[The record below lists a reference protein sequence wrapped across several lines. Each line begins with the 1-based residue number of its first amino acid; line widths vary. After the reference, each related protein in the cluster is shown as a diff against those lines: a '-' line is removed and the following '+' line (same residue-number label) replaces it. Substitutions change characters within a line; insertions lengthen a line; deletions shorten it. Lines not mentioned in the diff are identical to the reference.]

1 MTQDFLKYPLDIQL
15 FADPGNS
22 GEGGDGGNGG
32 NTTVATDPSQ
42 LSFDYDKLAE
52 AIAKRNAS
60 HETAVL
66 KGMLKEQ
73 GLTKEEVDEAVKQ
86 YKQNQENKAKEEQQ
100 RIDNIIA
107 ENQRYKEA
115 EIAKQVNGEASVIAK
130 ELGVREDR
138 IETLI
143 ALCDRSKFTDDKGV
157 INKEEMKKE
166 LETKLNTVPEFK
178 NKKQVTIQSVK
189 ANGQTPHEMTDEEA
203 YLQKKYGKN
212 KYFNKN

>member
-1 MTQDFLKYPLDIQL
+1 MKQDFLKYPLNIQL
-15 FADPGNS
+15 FANPGND
-22 GEGGDGGNGG
+22 GGDGGDGANP
-32 NTTVATDPSQ
+32 TVTTDPSQ
-42 LSFDYDKLAE
+42 LNFDYDKLAE

-86 YKQNQENKAKEEQQ
+86 YKQNQANKAKEEQK
-100 RIDNIIA
+100 RIDDILA

-115 EIAKQVNGEASVIAK
+115 EIAKQVNDEASKIAK
-130 ELGVREDR
+130 ELGVRDDR
-138 IETLI
+138 VETLI
-143 ALCDRSKFTDDKGV
+143 ALCDRSKFTDDKGA
-157 INKEEMKKE
+157 IIKEEMKKE
-166 LETKLNTVPEFK
+166 LEAKLNTVPEFK

-189 ANGQTPHEMTDEEA
+189 GSSQVSHEMTDEEA
-203 YLQKKYGKN
+203 YLQRKYGKN

>member
-1 MTQDFLKYPLDIQL
+1 MKQDFLKYPLNIQL
-15 FADPGNS
+15 FANPGND
-22 GEGGDGGNGG
+22 GGDGGDRTNP
-32 NTTVATDPSQ
+32 TVVDTNPSQ
-42 LSFDYDKLAE
+42 LNFDYDKLAE

-86 YKQNQENKAKEEQQ
+86 YKQNQANKAKEEQK
-100 RIDNIIA
+100 RIDDILA

-115 EIAKQVNGEASVIAK
+115 EIAKQVNGEASKIAK
-130 ELGVREDR
+130 EIGVRDDR

-166 LETKLNTVPEFK
+166 LEAKLTTVPEFK

-189 ANGQTPHEMTDEEA
+189 TNAQTPHEMTDEEE
-203 YLQKKYGKN
+203 YRKRKYGKN
-212 KYFNKN
+212 KYFRG

>member
-1 MTQDFLKYPLDIQL
+1 MTQDFLKYPLNIQL
-15 FADPGNS
+15 FADPGND
-22 GEGGDGGNGG
+22 GGKGGDGANP
-32 NTTVATDPSQ
+32 TVINTDPSQ
-42 LSFDYDKLAE
+42 LNFDYDKLAE

-86 YKQNQENKAKEEQQ
+86 YKQNQANKAKEEQK
-100 RIDNIIA
+100 RIDDILA
-107 ENQRYKEA
+107 ENKRYKEA
-115 EIAKQVNGEASVIAK
+115 EIAKQVNDEASKIAK
-130 ELGVREDR
+130 EIGVRDDR

-157 INKEEMKKE
+157 VNKEEMKKE
-166 LETKLNTVPEFK
+166 LEAKLTSVPEFK

-189 ANGQTPHEMTDEEA
+189 TNAQTPHEMTDEEE
-203 YLQKKYGKN
+203 YRKRKYGKN
-212 KYFNKN
+212 KYFRG

>member
-42 LSFDYDKLAE
+42 LNFDYDKLAE

-86 YKQNQENKAKEEQQ
+86 YKQNQVNKAKEEQK
-100 RIDNIIA
+100 RIDDILA
-107 ENQRYKEA
+107 ENKRYKEA
-115 EIAKQVNGEASVIAK
+115 EIAKQVNGEAANVAK

-189 ANGQTPHEMTDEEA
+189 TNAQTSHEMTDEEE
-203 YLQKKYGKN
+203 YRKRKYGKN
-212 KYFNKN
+212 KYYKG

>member
-1 MTQDFLKYPLDIQL
+1 MTQDFLKYPLNIQL
-15 FADPGNS
+15 FADPGND
-22 GEGGDGGNGG
+22 GGDGGDGANP
-32 NTTVATDPSQ
+32 TVINTDPSQ
-42 LSFDYDKLAE
+42 LNFDYDKLAE

-86 YKQNQENKAKEEQQ
+86 YRQNQANKAKEEQK
-100 RIDNIIA
+100 RIDDILA
-107 ENQRYKEA
+107 ENKRYKEA
-115 EIAKQVNGEASVIAK
+115 EIAKQVNDEASKIAK
-130 ELGVREDR
+130 EIGVRDDR

-157 INKEEMKKE
+157 VNKEEMKKE
-166 LETKLNTVPEFK
+166 LEIKLTSVPEFK

-189 ANGQTPHEMTDEEA
+189 TNAQTPHEMTDEEE
-203 YLQKKYGKN
+203 YLKRKYGKN
-212 KYFNKN
+212 KYFRGN

>member
-15 FADPGNS
+15 FADPGND
-22 GEGGDGGNGG
+22 GGDGGDGTNP
-32 NTTVATDPSQ
+32 TVVDTNPSQ
-42 LSFDYDKLAE
+42 LNFDYDRLAE

-86 YKQNQENKAKEEQQ
+86 YKQNQANKAKEEQQ

-115 EIAKQVNGEASVIAK
+115 EIANQVNGEASVIAK

-189 ANGQTPHEMTDEEA
+189 TNAQTPPEMTDEEE
-203 YLQKKYGKN
+203 YRKRKYRNN
-212 KYFNKN
+212 KYYKG

>member
-1 MTQDFLKYPLDIQL
+1 MTQDFLKYPLNIQL
-15 FADPGNS
+15 FAEPGID
-22 GEGGDGGNGG
+22 GGDGGDGANP
-32 NTTVATDPSQ
+32 TVTTDPSQ
-42 LSFDYDKLAE
+42 LNFDYDKLAE

-86 YKQNQENKAKEEQQ
+86 YRQNQANKAKEEQK
-100 RIDNIIA
+100 RIDDILA
-107 ENQRYKEA
+107 ENKRYKEA
-115 EIAKQVNGEASVIAK
+115 EIAKQVNDEASKIAK
-130 ELGVREDR
+130 EIGVRDDR

-157 INKEEMKKE
+157 VNKEEMKKE
-166 LETKLNTVPEFK
+166 LEAKLTSVPEFK

-189 ANGQTPHEMTDEEA
+189 TNAQTPHEMTDEEE
-203 YLQKKYGKN
+203 YRKRKYGKN
-212 KYFNKN
+212 KYFRG

>member
-1 MTQDFLKYPLDIQL
+1 MTQDFLKYPLNIQL
-15 FADPGNS
+15 FADPGNDG
-22 GEGGDGGNGG
+22 GEGRDGANP
-32 NTTVATDPSQ
+32 TVINTDPSQ
-42 LSFDYDKLAE
+42 LNFDYDKLAE

-86 YKQNQENKAKEEQQ
+86 YRQNQDNKAKEEQK
-100 RIDNIIA
+100 RIDDILA
-107 ENQRYKEA
+107 ENKRYKEA
-115 EIAKQVNGEASVIAK
+115 EIAKQVNDEASKIAK
-130 ELGVREDR
+130 EIGVRDDR

-157 INKEEMKKE
+157 VNKEEMKKE
-166 LETKLNTVPEFK
+166 LEAKLTSVPEFK

-189 ANGQTPHEMTDEEA
+189 TNAQTPHEMTDEEE
-203 YLQKKYGKN
+203 YRKRKYGKN
-212 KYFNKN
+212 KYFRG

>member
-1 MTQDFLKYPLDIQL
+1 MTQDFLKYPLNIQL
-15 FADPGNS
+15 FADPGND
-22 GEGGDGGNGG
+22 GGDGGDGANP
-32 NTTVATDPSQ
+32 TVINTDPSQ
-42 LSFDYDKLAE
+42 LNFDYDKLAE

-86 YKQNQENKAKEEQQ
+86 YRQNQANKAKEEQK
-100 RIDNIIA
+100 RIDDILA
-107 ENQRYKEA
+107 ENKRYKEA
-115 EIAKQVNGEASVIAK
+115 EIAKQVNDEASKIAK
-130 ELGVREDR
+130 EIGVRDDR

-157 INKEEMKKE
+157 VNKEEMKKE
-166 LETKLNTVPEFK
+166 LEAKLTSVPEFK

-189 ANGQTPHEMTDEEA
+189 TNAQTPHEMTDEEE
-203 YLQKKYGKN
+203 YRKRKYGKN
-212 KYFNKN
+212 KYFRG

>member
-1 MTQDFLKYPLDIQL
+1 MTQDFLKYPLNIQL
-15 FADPGNS
+15 FAEPGID
-22 GEGGDGGNGG
+22 GGDGGDGANP
-32 NTTVATDPSQ
+32 TVTTDPSQ
-42 LSFDYDKLAE
+42 LNFDYDKLAE

-86 YKQNQENKAKEEQQ
+86 YKQNQSNKAKEEQK
-100 RIDNIIA
+100 RIDDILA
-107 ENQRYKEA
+107 ENKRYKEA
-115 EIAKQVNGEASVIAK
+115 EIAKQVNDEASKIAK
-130 ELGVREDR
+130 EIGVRDDR

-157 INKEEMKKE
+157 VNKEEMKKE
-166 LETKLNTVPEFK
+166 LEAKLTSVPEFK

-189 ANGQTPHEMTDEEA
+189 TNAQTPHEMTDEEE
-203 YLQKKYGKN
+203 YRKRKYGKN
-212 KYFNKN
+212 KYFRG

>member
-1 MTQDFLKYPLDIQL
+1 MTQDFLKYPLNIQL
-15 FADPGNS
+15 FADPGND
-22 GEGGDGGNGG
+22 GGDGGDGANP
-32 NTTVATDPSQ
+32 TVTTDPSQ

-73 GLTKEEVDEAVKQ
+73 GMTKEEIDEAVKQ
-86 YKQNQENKAKEEQQ
+86 YKQNQVNKAKEEQQ

-107 ENQRYKEA
+107 ENKRYKEA
-115 EIAKQVNGEASVIAK
+115 EIAKQVNGEAANVAK

-166 LETKLNTVPEFK
+166 LEAKLTSVPEFK

-189 ANGQTPHEMTDEEA
+189 TNAQTPHEMTDEEE
-203 YLQKKYGKN
+203 YRKRKYGKN
-212 KYFNKN
+212 KYFRG

>member
-1 MTQDFLKYPLDIQL
+1 MKQDFLKYPLNIQL
-15 FADPGNS
+15 FANPGND
-22 GEGGDGGNGG
+22 GGDGGDGTNP
-32 NTTVATDPSQ
+32 TVVDTNPSQ
-42 LSFDYDKLAE
+42 LNFDYDKLAE

-86 YKQNQENKAKEEQQ
+86 YKQNQANKAKEEQK
-100 RIDNIIA
+100 RIDDILA

-115 EIAKQVNGEASVIAK
+115 EIAKQVNGEASKIAK
-130 ELGVREDR
+130 EIGVRDDR

-157 INKEEMKKE
+157 VNKEEMKKE
-166 LETKLNTVPEFK
+166 LEAKLTSVPEFK

-189 ANGQTPHEMTDEEA
+189 TNAQTPHEMTDEEE
-203 YLQKKYGKN
+203 YRKRKYGKN
-212 KYFNKN
+212 KYFRG

>member
-1 MTQDFLKYPLDIQL
+1 MTQDFLKYPLNIQL
-15 FADPGNS
+15 FADSGND
-22 GEGGDGGNGG
+22 GGDGGDGANP
-32 NTTVATDPSQ
+32 TVINTDPSQ
-42 LSFDYDKLAE
+42 LNFDYDKLAE

-86 YKQNQENKAKEEQQ
+86 YRQNQANKAKEEQK
-100 RIDNIIA
+100 RIDDILA
-107 ENQRYKEA
+107 ENKRYKEA
-115 EIAKQVNGEASVIAK
+115 EIAKQVNDEASKIAK
-130 ELGVREDR
+130 EIGVRDDR

-157 INKEEMKKE
+157 VNKEEMKKE
-166 LETKLNTVPEFK
+166 LEAKLTSVPEFK

-189 ANGQTPHEMTDEEA
+189 TNAQTPHEMTDEEE
-203 YLQKKYGKN
+203 YRKRKYGKN
-212 KYFNKN
+212 KYFRG

>member
-1 MTQDFLKYPLDIQL
+1 MKQDFLKYPLNIQL
-15 FADPGNS
+15 FANPGND
-22 GEGGDGGNGG
+22 GGDGGDGTNP
-32 NTTVATDPSQ
+32 TVVDTNPSQ
-42 LSFDYDKLAE
+42 LNFDYDKLAE

-86 YKQNQENKAKEEQQ
+86 YKQNQANKAKEEQK
-100 RIDNIIA
+100 RIDDILA

-115 EIAKQVNGEASVIAK
+115 EIAKQVNDEASKIAK
-130 ELGVREDR
+130 EVGVRDDR

-157 INKEEMKKE
+157 VNKEEMKKE
-166 LETKLNTVPEFK
+166 LEAKLTSVPEFK

-189 ANGQTPHEMTDEEA
+189 TNAQTPHEMTDEEE
-203 YLQKKYGKN
+203 YRKRKYGKN
-212 KYFNKN
+212 KYFRG

>member
-15 FADPGNS
+15 FADPSNS

-42 LSFDYDKLAE
+42 LNFDYDKLAE

-86 YKQNQENKAKEEQQ
+86 YKQNQVNKAKEEQK
-100 RIDNIIA
+100 RIDDILA
-107 ENQRYKEA
+107 ENKRYKEA
-115 EIAKQVNGEASVIAK
+115 EIAKQVNSEAANVAK

-189 ANGQTPHEMTDEEA
+189 TNAQTPHEMTDEEE
-203 YLQKKYGKN
+203 YRKRKYGKN
-212 KYFNKN
+212 KYYKG

>member
-1 MTQDFLKYPLDIQL
+1 MTQDFLKYPLNIQL
-15 FADPGNS
+15 FANPGND
-22 GEGGDGGNGG
+22 GGDGGDGTNP
-32 NTTVATDPSQ
+32 TVVDTNPSQ
-42 LSFDYDKLAE
+42 LNFDYDKLAE

-86 YKQNQENKAKEEQQ
+86 YKQNQANKAKEEQK
-100 RIDNIIA
+100 RIDDILA

-115 EIAKQVNGEASVIAK
+115 EIAKQVNDEASKIAK
-130 ELGVREDR
+130 EIGVRDDR

-166 LETKLNTVPEFK
+166 LEAKLTTVPEFK

-189 ANGQTPHEMTDEEA
+189 TNAQTPHEMTDEEE
-203 YLQKKYGKN
+203 YRKRKYGKN
-212 KYFNKN
+212 KYFRG

>member
-1 MTQDFLKYPLDIQL
+1 MKQDFLKYPLNIQL
-15 FADPGNS
+15 FANPGND
-22 GEGGDGGNGG
+22 GGDGGDGTNP
-32 NTTVATDPSQ
+32 TVVDTNPSQ
-42 LSFDYDKLAE
+42 LNFDYDKLAE
-52 AIAKRNAS
+52 AIAKRNSS

-86 YKQNQENKAKEEQQ
+86 YKQNQANKAKEEQK
-100 RIDNIIA
+100 RIDDILA

-115 EIAKQVNGEASVIAK
+115 EIAKQVNGEASKIAK
-130 ELGVREDR
+130 EIGVRDDR

-157 INKEEMKKE
+157 VNKEEMKKE
-166 LETKLNTVPEFK
+166 LEAKLTSVPEFK

-189 ANGQTPHEMTDEEA
+189 TNAQTPHEMTDEEE
-203 YLQKKYGKN
+203 YRKRKYGKN
-212 KYFNKN
+212 KYFRG

>member
-1 MTQDFLKYPLDIQL
+1 MKQDFLKYPLNIQL
-15 FADPGNS
+15 FANPGND
-22 GEGGDGGNGG
+22 GGDGGDGTNP
-32 NTTVATDPSQ
+32 TVVDTNPSQ
-42 LSFDYDKLAE
+42 LNFDYDKLAE

-86 YKQNQENKAKEEQQ
+86 YKQNQANKAKEEQK
-100 RIDNIIA
+100 RIDDILA

-115 EIAKQVNGEASVIAK
+115 EIAKQVNGEASKIAK
-130 ELGVREDR
+130 EIGVRDDR

-166 LETKLNTVPEFK
+166 LEAKLTTVPEFK

-189 ANGQTPHEMTDEEA
+189 TNAQTPHEMTDEEE
-203 YLQKKYGKN
+203 YRKRKYGKN
-212 KYFNKN
+212 KYFRG

>member
-1 MTQDFLKYPLDIQL
+1 MTQDFLKYPLNIQL
-15 FADPGNS
+15 FANPGND
-22 GEGGDGGNGG
+22 GGDGGDGTNP
-32 NTTVATDPSQ
+32 TVVDTNPSQ
-42 LSFDYDKLAE
+42 LNFDYDKLAE

-86 YKQNQENKAKEEQQ
+86 YKQNQANKAKEEQK
-100 RIDNIIA
+100 RIDDILA

-115 EIAKQVNGEASVIAK
+115 EIAKQVNDEASKIAK
-130 ELGVREDR
+130 EIGVRDDR

-157 INKEEMKKE
+157 VNKEEMKKE
-166 LETKLNTVPEFK
+166 LEAKLTSVPEFK

-189 ANGQTPHEMTDEEA
+189 TNAQTPHEMTDEEE
-203 YLQKKYGKN
+203 YRKRKYGKN
-212 KYFNKN
+212 KYFRG

>member
-1 MTQDFLKYPLDIQL
+1 MTEKFLKYPLNIQL
-15 FADPGNS
+15 FAEPGND
-22 GEGGDGGNGG
+22 GGDGGNGG
-32 NTTVATDPSQ
+32 NPTVINTDRSE

-73 GLTKEEVDEAVKQ
+73 GMTKEEVDEAVKQ
-86 YKQNQENKAKEEQQ
+86 YKQNKANKAKEEQK
-100 RIDNIIA
+100 RIDDILA

-115 EIAKQVNGEASVIAK
+115 EIAKQVNGEASNIAK

-189 ANGQTPHEMTDEEA
+189 GNTQTPHEMTDEEE
-203 YLQKKYGKN
+203 YRKRKYGKN
-212 KYFNKN
+212 KYFRG

>member
-15 FADPGNS
+15 FADPGND
-22 GEGGDGGNGG
+22 GGDGGDGTNP
-32 NTTVATDPSQ
+32 TVVDTNPSQ
-42 LSFDYDKLAE
+42 LNFDYDRLAE
-52 AIAKRNAS
+52 AIAKRNVS

-86 YKQNQENKAKEEQQ
+86 YKQNQANKAKEEQQ

-115 EIAKQVNGEASVIAK
+115 EIANQVNGEASVIAK

-189 ANGQTPHEMTDEEA
+189 TNAQTPHEMTDEEE
-203 YLQKKYGKN
+203 YRKRKYGKN
-212 KYFNKN
+212 KYYKG

>member
-1 MTQDFLKYPLDIQL
+1 MTQDFLKYPLNIQL
-15 FADPGNS
+15 FAEPGID
-22 GEGGDGGNGG
+22 GGDGGDGANP
-32 NTTVATDPSQ
+32 TVTTDPSQ
-42 LSFDYDKLAE
+42 LNFDYDKLAE

-86 YKQNQENKAKEEQQ
+86 YRQNQANKAKEEQK
-100 RIDNIIA
+100 RIDDILA
-107 ENQRYKEA
+107 ENKRYKEA
-115 EIAKQVNGEASVIAK
+115 EIAKQVNGEASKIAK
-130 ELGVREDR
+130 EIGVRDDR

-157 INKEEMKKE
+157 VNKEEMKKE
-166 LETKLNTVPEFK
+166 LEAKLTSVPEFK

-189 ANGQTPHEMTDEEA
+189 TNAQTPHEMTDEEE
-203 YLQKKYGKN
+203 YRKRKYGKN
-212 KYFNKN
+212 KYFRG

>member
-15 FADPGNS
+15 FADPGND
-22 GEGGDGGNGG
+22 GGDGGDGTNP
-32 NTTVATDPSQ
+32 TVVDTNPSQ
-42 LSFDYDKLAE
+42 LNFDYDRLAE

-86 YKQNQENKAKEEQQ
+86 YKQNQANKAKEEQQ

-115 EIAKQVNGEASVIAK
+115 EIANQVNGEASVIAK

-189 ANGQTPHEMTDEEA
+189 TNAQTPHEMTDEEE
-203 YLQKKYGKN
+203 YRKRKYGKN
-212 KYFNKN
+212 KYYKG

>member
-1 MTQDFLKYPLDIQL
+1 MKQDFLKYPLNIQL
-15 FADPGNS
+15 FANPGND
-22 GEGGDGGNGG
+22 GGDGGDGTNP
-32 NTTVATDPSQ
+32 TVVDTNPSQ
-42 LSFDYDKLAE
+42 LNFDYDKLAE

-86 YKQNQENKAKEEQQ
+86 YRQNQANKAKEEQKK
-100 RIDNIIA
+100 IDDILA
-107 ENQRYKEA
+107 ENKRYKEA
-115 EIAKQVNGEASVIAK
+115 EIAKHVNDEASKIAK
-130 ELGVREDR
+130 EIGVRDDR

-157 INKEEMKKE
+157 VNKEEMKKE
-166 LETKLNTVPEFK
+166 LEAKLTSVPEFK

-189 ANGQTPHEMTDEEA
+189 TNAQTPHEMTDEEE
-203 YLQKKYGKN
+203 YRKRKYGKN
-212 KYFNKN
+212 KYFRG

>member
-1 MTQDFLKYPLDIQL
+1 MTQDFLKYPLNIQL
-15 FADPGNS
+15 FADPS
-22 GEGGDGGNGG
+22 SGGDGGDGG
-32 NTTVATDPSQ
+32 DGAKPTVTTDLSQ

-86 YKQNQENKAKEEQQ
+86 YRQNQANKAKEEQK
-100 RIDNIIA
+100 RIDDILA
-107 ENQRYKEA
+107 ENKRYKEA
-115 EIAKQVNGEASVIAK
+115 EIAKQVNDEASKIAK
-130 ELGVREDR
+130 EIGVRDDR

-157 INKEEMKKE
+157 VNKEEMKKE
-166 LETKLNTVPEFK
+166 LEAKLTSVPEFK

-189 ANGQTPHEMTDEEA
+189 TNAQTPHEMTDEEE
-203 YLQKKYGKN
+203 YRKRKYGKN
-212 KYFNKN
+212 KYFRG

>member
-1 MTQDFLKYPLDIQL
+1 MKQDFLKYPLNIQL
-15 FADPGNS
+15 FANPGND
-22 GEGGDGGNGG
+22 GGDGGDGTNP
-32 NTTVATDPSQ
+32 TVVDTNPSQ
-42 LSFDYDKLAE
+42 LNFDYDKLAE
-52 AIAKRNAS
+52 AIAKRNTS

-86 YKQNQENKAKEEQQ
+86 YKQNQVNKAKEEQK
-100 RIDNIIA
+100 RIDDILA

-115 EIAKQVNGEASVIAK
+115 EIAKQVNGEASKIAK
-130 ELGVREDR
+130 EIGVRDDR

-166 LETKLNTVPEFK
+166 LEAKLTTVPEFK

-189 ANGQTPHEMTDEEA
+189 TNAQTPHEMTDEEE
-203 YLQKKYGKN
+203 YRKRKYGKN
-212 KYFNKN
+212 KYFRG

>member
-1 MTQDFLKYPLDIQL
+1 MTQDFLKYPLNIQL
-15 FADPGNS
+15 FANPGND
-22 GEGGDGGNGG
+22 GGDGGDGANP
-32 NTTVATDPSQ
+32 TVINTDPSQ
-42 LSFDYDKLAE
+42 LNFDYDKLAE

-86 YKQNQENKAKEEQQ
+86 YRQNQANKAKEEQK

-166 LETKLNTVPEFK
+166 LEAKLTSVPEFK

-189 ANGQTPHEMTDEEA
+189 TNAQTPHEMTDEEE
-203 YLQKKYGKN
+203 YRKRKYGKN
-212 KYFNKN
+212 KYFRG

>member
-1 MTQDFLKYPLDIQL
+1 MKQDFLKYPLNIQL
-15 FADPGNS
+15 FANPGND
-22 GEGGDGGNGG
+22 GGDGGDGTNP
-32 NTTVATDPSQ
+32 TVVDTNPSQ
-42 LSFDYDKLAE
+42 LNFDYDKLAE

-86 YKQNQENKAKEEQQ
+86 YKQNQANKAKEEQK
-100 RIDNIIA
+100 RIDDILA

-115 EIAKQVNGEASVIAK
+115 EIAKQVNGEASKIAK
-130 ELGVREDR
+130 EIGVRDDR

-157 INKEEMKKE
+157 VNKEEMKKE
-166 LETKLNTVPEFK
+166 LEAKLTSVPEFK

-189 ANGQTPHEMTDEEA
+189 TNAQTLHEMTDEEE
-203 YLQKKYGKN
+203 YRKRKYGKN
-212 KYFNKN
+212 KYFRG

>member
-1 MTQDFLKYPLDIQL
+1 MTQDFLKYPLNIQL
-15 FADPGNS
+15 FANPGND
-22 GEGGDGGNGG
+22 GGDGGDGTNP
-32 NTTVATDPSQ
+32 TVVDTNPSQ
-42 LSFDYDKLAE
+42 LNFDYDKLAE

-86 YKQNQENKAKEEQQ
+86 YKQNQANKAKEEQK
-100 RIDNIIA
+100 RIDDILA

-115 EIAKQVNGEASVIAK
+115 EIVKQVNDEASKIAK
-130 ELGVREDR
+130 EIGVRDDR

-157 INKEEMKKE
+157 VNKEEMKKE
-166 LETKLNTVPEFK
+166 LEAKLTSVPEFK

-189 ANGQTPHEMTDEEA
+189 TNAQTPHEMTDEEE
-203 YLQKKYGKN
+203 YRKRKYGKN
-212 KYFNKN
+212 KYFRG

>member
-1 MTQDFLKYPLDIQL
+1 MTQDFLKYPLNIQL
-15 FADPGNS
+15 FAEPGID
-22 GEGGDGGNGG
+22 GGDGGDGAKP
-32 NTTVATDPSQ
+32 TVTTDPSQ

-86 YKQNQENKAKEEQQ
+86 YRQNQANKAKEEQK
-100 RIDNIIA
+100 RIDDILA
-107 ENQRYKEA
+107 ENKRYKEA
-115 EIAKQVNGEASVIAK
+115 EIAKQVNDEASKIAK
-130 ELGVREDR
+130 EIGVRDDR

-157 INKEEMKKE
+157 VNKEEMKKE
-166 LETKLNTVPEFK
+166 LEAKLTSVPEFK

-189 ANGQTPHEMTDEEA
+189 TNAQTPHEMTDEEE
-203 YLQKKYGKN
+203 YRKRKYGKN
-212 KYFNKN
+212 KYFRG

>member
-1 MTQDFLKYPLDIQL
+1 MTEKFLKYPLNIQL
-15 FADPGNS
+15 FAEPGND
-22 GEGGDGGNGG
+22 GGDGGNGG
-32 NTTVATDPSQ
+32 NPTVINTDRSE

-73 GLTKEEVDEAVKQ
+73 GMTKEEVDEAVKQ
-86 YKQNQENKAKEEQQ
+86 YKQNKANKAKEEQK
-100 RIDNIIA
+100 RIDDILA

-115 EIAKQVNGEASVIAK
+115 EIAKQVNGEASNIAK
-130 ELGVREDR
+130 EIGVREDR

-178 NKKQVTIQSVK
+178 NKRQVTIQSVK
-189 ANGQTPHEMTDEEA
+189 GNTQTPHEMTDEEE
-203 YLQKKYGKN
+203 YRKRKYGKN
-212 KYFNKN
+212 EYFRG